1 MDSQMPLQLK
11 PGVSTG
17 RESDE
22 TNMDTE
28 AKEREQA
35 IIAIC
40 PQSTIP
46 VEIVPLT
53 TCFGVT
59 YYEWHVAAAAGK
71 AHGVACSLS
80 EALGEVREALHV
92 LSTVSA
98 SRRR

>member
-1 MDSQMPLQLK
+1 
-11 PGVSTG
+11 
-17 RESDE
+17 
-22 TNMDTE
+22 MDTE
-28 AKEREQA
+28 AKELEQT

-40 PQSTIP
+40 QQYPIA
-46 VEIVPLT
+46 VEIAPLT

-59 YYEWHVAAAAGK
+59 YYEWYVAAGK

>member
-1 MDSQMPLQLK
+1 
-11 PGVSTG
+11 
-17 RESDE
+17 
-22 TNMDTE
+22 MDTE
-28 AKEREQA
+28 AKELEQT

-40 PQSTIP
+40 QQYPTSI
-46 VEIVPLT
+46 EIVPLT

-59 YYEWHVAAAAGK
+59 YYEWYVAAGK

-80 EALGEVREALHV
+80 EALREVREALHV

>member
-1 MDSQMPLQLK
+1 MDSQMPPQLK
-11 PGVSTG
+11 PGVSAG

-59 YYEWHVAAAAGK
+59 YYEWYVAVGK
-71 AHGVACSLS
+71 AHGVACSPS
-80 EALGEVREALHV
+80 EALGEALEALHV
-92 LSTVSA
+92 LSTASVSR
-98 SRRR
+98 SR